1 MAFLNIAHGVVKRPT
16 MPAVCTT
23 VWESEESD
31 MMKSLDACDGCQ
43 LHGNLCLHSCL
54 AGFQYWN
61 MNNRAWW
68 KPDALVKTKATNTQ
82 SASLALP
89 LLTLDGRSHLQKE
102 GFGSLVKN

>member
-43 LHGNLCLHSCL
+43 LHSGNLCLDSCL
-54 AGFQYWN
+54 AGVRYWN
-61 MNNRAWW
+61 MNKRAWR
-68 KPDALVKTKATNTQ
+68 KPDALVKTKGN
-82 SASLALP
+82 
-89 LLTLDGRSHLQKE
+89 
-102 GFGSLVKN
+102 